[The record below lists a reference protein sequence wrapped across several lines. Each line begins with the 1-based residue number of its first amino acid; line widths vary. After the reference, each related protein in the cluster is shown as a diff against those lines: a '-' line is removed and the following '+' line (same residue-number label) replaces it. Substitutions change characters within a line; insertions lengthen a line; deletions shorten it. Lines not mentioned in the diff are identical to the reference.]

1 MSLPGIFRRLF
12 ENEGAGPRLL
22 KAILPFHADTHGA
35 EGSDPITPESIG
47 AMAANAKPG
56 SASSAD
62 VAVKL
67 KTSRAIDGMGFD
79 GTKNII
85 HYAVCSTAAA
95 TAAKTVN
102 LTGFVLGIGARILV
116 RFDTTNTAEAPTLN
130 VTGTGAK
137 AIRYKNATV
146 TASVLAAKAIREF
159 VYDGAYWQIVGDL
172 DTNTTYGVFTKAT
185 ATAAGKAGLVP
196 APGAGKQDAFL
207 RGDGG
212 WADIV
217 GIVPVGGIVAFSGTF
232 SGRNPVDMKSKKAMT
247 GWCLCDGT
255 KTNGLAVPDLRDRMI
270 MGAGTTYQTGSKGG
284 AATHT
289 HGVSGTVGATTLTVA
304 QLASHQHPNRARNNY
319 YGKGAKIGNGTD
331 ENPVTG
337 TEDILAAGGS
347 QSHTHSLTG
356 VKSGSASSLPPYY
369 ALAYIMRVA

>member
-12 ENEGAGPRLL
+12 GNEGAGPKLL
-22 KAILPFHADTHGA
+22 PEIIPPHADTHGA
-35 EGSDPITPESIG
+35 KGSDPITPESIG

-67 KTSRAIDGMGFD
+67 KTSRAIDGVGFD

-102 LTGFVLGIGARILV
+102 LTGFVLEIGARILV
-116 RFDTTNTAEAPTLN
+116 RFDTTNTAVGPTLN
-130 VTGTGAK
+130 VNGTGAK

-146 TASVLAAKAIREF
+146 TASVLAAKSTREF

-172 DTNTTYGVFTKAT
+172 DSNTTYAVFTKAT
-185 ATAAGKAGLVP
+185 AAAAGKAGLVP
-196 APGAGKQDAFL
+196 APGAGKQEDFL
-207 RGDGG
+207 RGDGT
-212 WADIV
+212 WQAVV
-217 GIVPVGGIVAFSGTF
+217 GLVPVGGIVAFSGTF

-255 KTNGLAVPDLRDRMI
+255 KTNGLAVPDLRDCMI

-289 HGVSGTVGATTLTVA
+289 HSVSGTVGATTLTVA

-319 YGKGAKIGNGTD
+319 YGTGARIGNGTD
-331 ENPVTG
+331 EGQVVG